1 MKDFFGILFI
11 FTKFSCD
18 FFPCI
23 CRRIKGWS
31 DDNSL
36 HFLAK
41 VYFVPVWTFW
51 KRCEMWRV
59 WQHFVRVLEVP
70 PCPPAPELFYLI
82 VDIELTEGRH
92 QMMSLCQCA
101 SLTLS
106 ALPAQNCIWQKI
118 YLIEIWRHVPWT
130 LGLVLCT
137 LDHVLL
143 TLDPT
148 PYNLYPESCTLDPG
162 PWTLEPEPWN
172 LDLTP
177 WTLVLVPCT
186 LYPVPFTLYPYSVPS
201 TYLVR
206 PVQHCNL
213 HFKDSSN
220 NVKKV
225 KSSKITEVTCET
237 VRLSDG
243 PR

>member
-51 KRCEMWRV
+51 KRCEMWRACGEFCSCPALLPSCP
-59 WQHFVRVLEVP
+59 WIVLSDCGYWTYWRSPPDDVIVP
-70 PCPPAPELFYLI
+70 VCQFDTLRSTSSELH
-82 VDIELTEGRH
+82 LTENIFDWN
-92 QMMSLCQCA
+92 MA
-101 SLTLS
+101 
-106 ALPAQNCIWQKI
+106 A
-118 YLIEIWRHVPWT
+118 
-130 LGLVLCT
+130 
-137 LDHVLL
+137 
-143 TLDPT
+143 
-148 PYNLYPESCTLDPG
+148 CTLDPG
-162 PWTLEPEPWN
+162 PCTLYPGLCTLDPILYTLKPVPWTLDLRTWTLEPGPHT
-172 LDLTP
+172 LYPSPCTMDL
-177 WTLVLVPCT
+177 VSCT
-186 LYPVPFTLYPYSVPS
+186 LYPVPCTLYPYSVPS